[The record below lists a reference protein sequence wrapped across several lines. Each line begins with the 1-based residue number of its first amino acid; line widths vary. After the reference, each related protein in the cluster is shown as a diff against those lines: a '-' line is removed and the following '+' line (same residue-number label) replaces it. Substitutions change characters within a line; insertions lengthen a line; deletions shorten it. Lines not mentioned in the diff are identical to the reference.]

1 MDFDFFEFYLLP
13 EVCQWQFFETLSPLT
28 LQRISTVDKYFNY
41 LANRQLKTCLNRIT
55 INANVHIKFDKNGDI
70 TVINDP
76 TVFNLNFDEN
86 GIRNILNKIE
96 SCFPC
101 KVLQLQK
108 SDKNDEINNVAEIC
122 EKILNYYIFTFKTL
136 TEIRFE
142 SINLNSTTL
151 LTTFINAPNLH
162 TVNLSNITFDQ
173 SIQFADILSY
183 LPNLRD
189 LSLIN
194 VSSIKY
200 DTDSLSLLVKH
211 SKTKSLLK
219 SVKIDPFEEI
229 PNEDDFEALL
239 RSVTKE
245 IEIIWKPNINDLAK
259 FFPKDFIDFCV
270 DPFYTIIL
278 HRKTI

>member
-1 MDFDFFEFYLLP
+1 MDLDYFEFYLLP
-13 EVCQWQFFETLSPLT
+13 EVCHWQFFETLTPLT

-41 LANRQLKTCLNRIT
+41 LANRQLKKCINQIKV
-55 INANVHIKFDKNGDI
+55 NANVHIKFDQNEI

-76 TVFNLNFDEN
+76 TVFILNKNDE
-86 GIRNILNKIE
+86 IRNILYKIE

-101 KVLQLQK
+101 KILQLQ
-108 SDKNDEINNVAEIC
+108 SVDKNGGNNDEMC
-122 EKILNYYIFTFKTL
+122 DKILNYYLFTFKPL

-142 SINLNSTTL
+142 SISLKSATL
-151 LTTFINAPNLH
+151 LTTFLNAPNLH
-162 TVNLSNITFDQ
+162 TVNLTNIVLDRP
-173 SIQFADILSY
+173 IQFNDILSA

-189 LSLIN
+189 LSLIT
-194 VSSIKY
+194 VSSIQY
-200 DTDSLSLLVKH
+200 TSDSLLQLVKH
-211 SKTKSLLK
+211 SNTQSLLK

-229 PNEDDFEALL
+229 PNEEDFDALL

-245 IEIIWKPNINDLAK
+245 IEIIWKPNKNDLSK
-259 FFPKDFIDFCV
+259 FPKDFIDFCV